1 MLLCLHEHATH
12 LGTWR
17 RLMTDWVIR
26 YLKHSDMSDAITD
39 WVVCRV
45 QSDGM
50 TDKEHILMK
59 LQH

>member
-1 MLLCLHEHATH
+1 
-12 LGTWR
+12 
-17 RLMTDWVIR
+17 MTDWVIC